1 MSVIGKL
8 LHILSLVV
16 YRSPRS
22 IRLRRAGFPLP
33 CPVFLVNLVLNLNSP
48 RSSLGIEFN
57 DTKSLFINCK
67 EIHFWCLQLD
77 NYCWSGFTCAV
88 CALPSL
94 ASLSLPPPQGKIHG
108 GQGGGSGTHGKYT
121 APPRGKYT
129 KIHGRQGAVHTVN
142 TQRHHQAEGKY
153 TIKKCRVRKQTT
165 PCIHG

>member
-67 EIHFWCLQLD
+67 EIHFCCLQLD

-129 KIHGRQGAVHTVN
+129 ENTRQAGSGTH
-142 TQRHHQAEGKY
+142 GKY
-153 TIKKCRVRKQTT
+153 TTPPSSRRKIHHKKV
-165 PCIHG
+165 

>member
-108 GQGGGSGTHGKYT
+108 RQGGGSGTHGKYT

-129 KIHGRQGAVHTVN
+129 KIHG
-142 TQRHHQAEGKY
+142 KY
-153 TIKKCRVRKQTT
+153 TAGRERYTR
-165 PCIHG
+165 

>member
-57 DTKSLFINCK
+57 ETQNLFLSTARKYIFGVYSSITIAGADLLVLC
-67 EIHFWCLQLD
+67 
-77 NYCWSGFTCAV
+77 V
-88 CALPSL
+88 
-94 ASLSLPPPQGKIHG
+94 LSLH
-108 GQGGGSGTHGKYT
+108 
-121 APPRGKYT
+121 
-129 KIHGRQGAVHTVN
+129 
-142 TQRHHQAEGKY
+142 
-153 TIKKCRVRKQTT
+153 
-165 PCIHG
+165 